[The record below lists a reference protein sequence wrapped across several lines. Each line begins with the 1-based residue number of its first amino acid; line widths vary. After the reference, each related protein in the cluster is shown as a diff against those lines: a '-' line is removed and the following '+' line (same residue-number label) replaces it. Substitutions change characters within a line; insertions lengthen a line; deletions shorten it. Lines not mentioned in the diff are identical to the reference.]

1 MVHIASKAINPQ
13 INVTALDVAR
23 ADDIYQRIQK
33 HNLTL
38 PEGDFFYEE
47 ILLNSK
53 NQAD

>member
-13 INVTALDVAR
+13 INVTDLDVAR
-23 ADDIYQRIQK
+23 ADDIYRRIQK
-33 HNLTL
+33 YHLTL

-53 NQAD
+53 NASD